1 MKPELRKISRTCV
14 VSERLEL
21 HEHAIEINGQRLV
34 PDKTKAYVEFR
45 AAHAFPVVTAYNSA
59 FHAGTV
65 ANSFSSMR
73 HQVFNFRHQMQ
84 QYFKNT
90 DHPVQEDRILGS
102 IVEVEFPRTPSGGW
116 RLTQR
121 EQTPSLRGVAV
132 LHKRAKGVDRIIG
145 QHQSGRVNWAVSV
158 EVEYQLAD
166 SGIVLLPAD
175 DSKKLSEAQQELL
188 ARHTPKDFA
197 EAGYGYVPF
206 LEASD
211 DLLECYDPETAG
223 GMFTQLWQGR
233 QPITLIGG
241 LDGACHFYGLGLVE
255 YGAEPTAHVSTILA
269 EDARLAALSH
279 GLEKLQN
286 TFARFEPQKQFA

>member
-1 MKPELRKISRTCV
+1 MRTALQKTSRTSL

-34 PDKTKAYVEFR
+34 ADKTKAYVEFR
-45 AAHAFPVVTAYNSA
+45 AAHAFPVITAYNSA

-65 ANSFSSMR
+65 ANSFLSMR

-90 DHPVQEDRILGS
+90 EAEVREDRILGS
-102 IVEVEFPRTPSGGW
+102 IVEVEFPRAPGGGW
-116 RLTQR
+116 RLT
-121 EQTPSLRGVAV
+121 ELAQTPSIRGVAV

-166 SGIVLLPAD
+166 SGIVLLPTE
-175 DSKKLSEAQQELL
+175 KKVSQAQQELL
-188 ARHTPKDFA
+188 AQHTPKDFA
-197 EAGYGYVPF
+197 AAGYGYLPF
-206 LEASD
+206 LEAPD

-233 QPITLIGG
+233 QPVTLIGG
-241 LDGACHFYGLGLVE
+241 MDGACHFYGLGLVE
-255 YGAEPTAHVSTILA
+255 YGAEPTAHVATILA
-269 EDARLAALSH
+269 EDARLAALSD
-279 GLEKLQN
+279 GLDQLQKI
-286 TFARFEPQKQFA
+286 FARFDPQKQSA